1 MVKKMSKKK
10 VDVSFIDPKTMQVR
24 CTFNQCVSKFTIE
37 DYEVFTTDKG
47 KEFVSAFHAC
57 NECGQRVKAQGDG
70 RRAYQK
76 WLEVQLE
83 KDPSTLTPEIRIKLI
98 MAGKLPMDGEENN
111 ETIF

>member
-24 CTFNQCVSKFTIE
+24 CTFNQCVNKFTIE
-37 DYEVFTTDKG
+37 DFEVHITDTG

-57 NECGQRVKAQGDG
+57 NECGQKVKAQGDG

-76 WLEVQLE
+76 WLDVQLA
-83 KDPSTLTPEIRIKLI
+83 KDPATLTPEVHFKLL
-98 MAGKLPMDGEENN
+98 MAGKLPVDAENN
-111 ETIF
+111 E